1 MGVVGLPPY
10 GGSPPGGAGHVT
22 SWSYWLCS
30 CSVSP
35 PGAFCSGAVVRGGLL
50 AFYQQDRGI
59 NVSSAMLCGFGTSA
73 LIPTAPEF
81 HQSLPH
87 WGEVLGVGAD
97 LMCRGGTC
105 WPPSIYCLSRTVCA
119 LGGAFTHRPVLSSG
133 VLRTGVGLRCTSL
146 CAACVFGL
154 WCGMLVHMLAGLR
167 AMVGHG
173 VQCWPPVFLWDCGVR
188 DVLCVF
194 FSSLQLRFRV
204 GHLRC
209 GGPLDRFWCGWMVW
223 TLQSIFIAWSWFL
236 GMLPVVCDWWC
247 RVVMSSR

>member
-1 MGVVGLPPY
+1 MLVRTSCAGEARVGLRL
-10 GGSPPGGAGHVT
+10 SIASRAG
-22 SWSYWLCS
+22 
-30 CSVSP
+30 
-35 PGAFCSGAVVRGGLL
+35 
-50 AFYQQDRGI
+50 
-59 NVSSAMLCGFGTSA
+59 
-73 LIPTAPEF
+73 
-81 HQSLPH
+81 
-87 WGEVLGVGAD
+87 
-97 LMCRGGTC
+97 
-105 WPPSIYCLSRTVCA
+105 CA
-119 LGGAFTHRPVLSSG
+119 RLVAH
-133 VLRTGVGLRCTSL
+133 LRTGLSCPPVFYALRFGLRCTSL

-173 VQCWPPVFLWDCGVR
+173 VQCWPPVFLWNCGVS

>member
-1 MGVVGLPPY
+1 MLVRTSCAGEARVGLR
-10 GGSPPGGAGHVT
+10 
-22 SWSYWLCS
+22 L
-30 CSVSP
+30 
-35 PGAFCSGAVVRGGLL
+35 
-50 AFYQQDRGI
+50 
-59 NVSSAMLCGFGTSA
+59 
-73 LIPTAPEF
+73 
-81 HQSLPH
+81 
-87 WGEVLGVGAD
+87 
-97 LMCRGGTC
+97 
-105 WPPSIYCLSRTVCA
+105 SIASRARCA
-119 LGGAFTHRPVLSSG
+119 RWEAH
-133 VLRTGVGLRCTSL
+133 LRTGLSCPPVFYARGFGLRCTSL

-173 VQCWPPVFLWDCGVR
+173 VQCWPPVFLWDCGVS